1 MPAQPIF
8 SAKLLTLIVS
18 ALIPFAALAEDAP
31 VLKLTVI
38 NSSETDVPT
47 YILGHVLQKAGY
59 EVEFVGSGQNMGVV
73 VGDLACAKVS
83 SLYGGLPWTYGLQS
97 KRPSTTGRSALISLT
112 AFLDHTG

>member
-59 EVEFVGSGQNMGVV
+59 EVEFVSA
-73 VGDLACAKVS
+73 DYTA
-83 SLYGGLPWTYGLQS
+83 GL
-97 KRPSTTGRSALISLT
+97 KRCLKKIL
-112 AFLDHTG
+112 